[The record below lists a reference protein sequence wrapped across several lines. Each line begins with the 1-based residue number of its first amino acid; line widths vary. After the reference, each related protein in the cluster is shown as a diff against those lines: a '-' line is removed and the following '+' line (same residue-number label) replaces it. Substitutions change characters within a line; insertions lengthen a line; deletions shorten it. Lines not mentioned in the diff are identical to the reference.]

1 MDAASPAREI
11 AVSMSNRPS
20 RLSRRCRHAACAA
33 LALAATALLPGLAQ
47 AQSDEDRATARKLSF
62 EAATALE
69 AKDYA
74 AAAEKFS
81 RADALFHAPTLTL
94 GLARA
99 QVGLGKLVAAQ
110 ESYQRIVREGVPA
123 GGNKQ
128 FEDAVKDATKELAA
142 LEPRVPW
149 VTVQVTGGGNVS
161 VTLDGNALNTAALG
175 VKRAIDPG
183 KHTLRAAAAGFKAAE
198 RGFVMAEG
206 QTETVTLTLE
216 PDGAVGPAA
225 SVEPGAVAPP
235 PAGADTPTDS
245 KSGSPMKLIGF
256 IALGVGGAGLIA
268 GGITGGL
275 ALSEHSLL
283 ERDCPRGD
291 CPEERRD
298 TLDNFHTLST
308 LSTVGFIVGGVGV
321 AGGITLLLLAPSS
334 KQQSGATIVPYAGL
348 GQVGAVGRF

>member
-1 MDAASPAREI
+1 
-11 AVSMSNRPS
+11 MSNRPFPS
-20 RLSRRCRHAACAA
+20 PRRFRAGCIA
-33 LALAATALLPGLAQ
+33 LALAALVPQPAH

-69 AKDYA
+69 AKEYA
-74 AAAEKFS
+74 GAAEKFA

-128 FEDAVKDATKELAA
+128 FEDAVKDATRELAA

-149 VTVQVTGGGNVS
+149 VTVQVTGGSNVS
-161 VTLDGNALNTAALG
+161 VTLDNNPLNAAALG

-183 KHTLRAAAAGFKAAE
+183 QHTLRATAAGFRAAE
-198 RGFVMAEG
+198 RPFTMAEG
-206 QTETVTLTLE
+206 QAETVTLTLE
-216 PDGAVGPAA
+216 PEAAAGAANPVPA
-225 SVEPGAVAPP
+225 GAIAVP
-235 PAGADTPTDS
+235 PAGGDTTTAS
-245 KSGSPMKLIGF
+245 KGGSPMKLIGF
-256 IALGVGGAGLIA
+256 IALGVGAAGLIG

-275 ALSEHSLL
+275 AISEHSLL
-283 ERDCPRGD
+283 DRDCDSDGD
-291 CPEERRD
+291 CPAERRE

-321 AGGITLLLLAPSS
+321 AGGITLLVLAPSS
-334 KQQSGATIVPYAGL
+334 RKQSGATIVPYAGL